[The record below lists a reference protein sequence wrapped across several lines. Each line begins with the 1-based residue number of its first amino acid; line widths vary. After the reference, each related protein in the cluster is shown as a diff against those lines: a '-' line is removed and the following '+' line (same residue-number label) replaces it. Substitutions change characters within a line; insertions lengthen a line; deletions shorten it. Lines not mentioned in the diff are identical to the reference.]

1 MFILLLA
8 PEAANDGNEV
18 NDDALFVVLVV
29 SVESFGRNPP
39 RNEEVLFDDDDD
51 DDDADEANGFQR
63 FEESSFVPPPSPP
76 PKVRIPLENVEEH
89 STTCWGKTTLSLLFR
104 AKRGGV
110 SASSLLR
117 MFFLLCV
124 TTFKSSL
131 LFSPTTWEI

>member
-39 RNEEVLFDDDDD
+39 RNEEVLFDD

-117 MFFLLCV
+117 MFFLLRV
-124 TTFKSSL
+124 TTFKASL
-131 LFSPTTWEI
+131 FFFPQRRRWEI

>member
-18 NDDALFVVLVV
+18 NDDARFVVLVV

-39 RNEEVLFDDDDD
+39 RNEEVLFDDDD

>member
-18 NDDALFVVLVV
+18 NDDALIVVLVV

-39 RNEEVLFDDDDD
+39 RNEEVLFD